1 MEQHIKILGYLFIVL
16 GFLGIAAAVLILVMG
31 GVAAAGVAS
40 QVGNDPDAAGGALA
54 AGGCMTAVAIFV
66 GILSLPSLA
75 TGWGLLKHKSWSRI
89 LAIIVSILS
98 LPSVPIGTAIGV
110 YGLWVMFND
119 ETKRILT
126 Q

>member
-1 MEQHIKILGYLFIVL
+1 MQQHIKILAILFFVL
-16 GFLGIAAAVLILVMG
+16 GALGIVAALIILVTGGIAAAGIG
-31 GVAAAGVAS
+31 S
-40 QVGNDPDAAGGALA
+40 QAGNDPDAAGGALA
-54 AGGCMTAVAIFV
+54 AGGCMTAIAIFV
-66 GILSLPSLA
+66 GILSLPSLI

-89 LAIIVSILS
+89 LAIIVSILA

-119 ETKRILT
+119 ETKRILI

>member
-1 MEQHIKILGYLFIVL
+1 MEQHIKILAILFMVL
-16 GFLGIAAAVLILVMG
+16 GILGIVAAVIILVVG
-31 GVAAAGVAS
+31 GVAAAGIGS

-54 AGGCMTAVAIFV
+54 AGGCMTAIAVFV

-75 TGWGLLKHKSWSRI
+75 TGWGLLKHKSWSRV
-89 LAIIVSILS
+89 LGIIVSILS

-110 YGLWVMFND
+110 YGLWVLFND
-119 ETKRILT
+119 ETKRILV

>member
-1 MEQHIKILGYLFIVL
+1 MEQHIKILAILFMIL
-16 GFLGIAAAVLILVMG
+16 GVLGIAFAVFFLVLG
-31 GVAAAGVAS
+31 GVAAAGIGS
-40 QVGNDPDAAGGALA
+40 QVGSDPDAAGGALA
-54 AGGCMTAVAIFV
+54 AGGCMTGIAILV
-66 GILSLPSLA
+66 GVLSLPSLI

-119 ETKRILT
+119 DSKRILV